1 MEDVIEQP
9 AIVTLSDDTECNRL
23 NDALDKLGELR
34 GRLEND
40 GQLTVDI
47 ALEHQ
52 ALTGSNQLVN
62 AYYSTLGK
70 KQKLKVATEG
80 LYEQAKS
87 LLKKAMDLLWEMI
100 VKVYKWL
107 SKLFVNGTPMTEA
120 ALTKENEKFK
130 SFVMPVQKAE
140 RVPSSRTAII
150 QAVREEG
157 LNEEFVSKFT
167 PEEMD
172 IYNEGPYHQAIQRM
186 IPALDGFN
194 VAQIVETLM
203 KWHDKWL
210 PAGQSFDQENAG
222 TDPHAL
228 QDKLERFQKDAQ
240 TDLEHATSMATK
252 MMQIRLESYQTAVEA
267 RRKLKIDPNF
277 HLGTDLSGIMARGI
291 RIYEQSG
298 YKKMGSAMTDVFKS
312 LESTV
317 KKMQSLR
324 QKAMQ
329 EALPNDHGGA
339 KAGEEWIE
347 QIYMKEVNRI
357 ISTLHQCV
365 SMIQLI
371 NNYYSFV
378 VGSGKT
384 IMQYC
389 MKVAFAATR
398 HGGDAASLN
407 EITRTGAAA
416 FGQMLGDQAS
426 LNAQQQGA
434 GMQTD
439 MS

>member
-1 MEDVIEQP
+1 VEDVIEQP
-9 AIVTLSDDTECNRL
+9 AIVTLSDDVECNRL
-23 NDALDKLGELR
+23 NDALDKLGEL
-34 GRLEND
+34 GTRLQED
-40 GQLTVDI
+40 GQLTVDV

-52 ALTGSNQLVN
+52 ALTGSNALVN
-62 AYYSTLGK
+62 IYYSTLAK
-70 KQKLKVATEG
+70 QQKLKVAQEG

-100 VKVYKWL
+100 VKVWKWL
-107 SKLFVNGTPMTEA
+107 QKLFVNGEPMTEA
-120 ALTKENEKFK
+120 ALAKENEKFK

-157 LNEEFVSKFT
+157 LNEAFVSKFT

-172 IYNEGPYHQAIQRM
+172 IYNEGPYHQAVQRM

-194 VAQIVETLM
+194 VASVVETLV
-203 KWHDKWL
+203 KWHEKWL
-210 PAGQSFDQENAG
+210 PAGRQFDQDNAG
-222 TDPHAL
+222 ADPHAL

-252 MMQIRLESYQTAVEA
+252 LMQIRLESYQTAVEA

-277 HLGTDLSGIMARGI
+277 HLGTDLSGIMARGV
-291 RIYEQSG
+291 RIYDQSG
-298 YKKMGSAMTDVFKS
+298 YKKMGAALTDVFKS
-312 LESTV
+312 LDSTV
-317 KKMQSLR
+317 NKMESIR
-324 QKAMQ
+324 SKAYQNPM
-329 EALPNDHGGA
+329 PNDHGGA

-389 MKVAFAATR
+389 MKVAYAATR
-398 HGGDAASLN
+398 HGGDAATLN

-426 LNAQQQGA
+426 VNAQQQGA

-439 MS
+439 MG